1 MEKSQYAAL
10 SATDPIQPSEE
21 LRQALLYS
29 VHRTLIQLGDLFRYR
44 ETELATKNFNWG
56 PAIGYYSLARRIY
69 PASGTSHNQLA
80 VIARVNGD
88 HLAALY
94 HQYRALTTVEPHD
107 GGRGNLEVEV
117 VRVEEECKRK
127 KGGEAERSAGKRANE
142 EIKLVDDFLRLH
154 ALCYRGSDSAE
165 HAELEGRVCTHL
177 AEGVQQGAAAAAA
190 AAQDRAHKIV
200 LSGIAAEYIAGVR
213 LRGKLDSPTPSG
225 VICRVENMASEWS

>member
-29 VHRTLIQLGDLFRYR
+29 VHRTLIQLGDLSRYR
-44 ETELATKNFNWG
+44 ETELATKDFNWG
-56 PAIGYYSLARRIY
+56 PAIGYYSLARRIH
-69 PASGTSHNQLA
+69 PGSGTSHNQLA

-94 HQYRALTTVEPHD
+94 HQYCALTTTVPHD
-107 GGRGNLEVEV
+107 GARGNLEVEV

-127 KGGEAERSAGKRANE
+127 KGGEAERSAGKQANE
-142 EIKLVDDFLRLH
+142 ESQLVDDFLRLH

-177 AEGVQQGAAAAAA
+177 AEGVQQGAAAAQ
-190 AAQDRAHKIV
+190 QDRAHKIV

-225 VICRVENMASEWS
+225 VICRAENMASEWS